1 MGIKKSAE
9 VLVDSA
15 QELDRTYQDV
25 TTRIT
30 KMRSQLDGLQSQW
43 IGRGGTGFAGSIE
56 AWQGQANKV
65 KQALEDFG
73 RQLRDVEASYN
84 TTEDAV
90 SSAFNKYAGGLS

>member
-15 QELDRTYQDV
+15 QELDRTYIDV
-25 TTRIT
+25 TDRIT
-30 KMRSQLDGLQSQW
+30 KMRNQLDSLQSQW
-43 IGRGGTGFAGSIE
+43 VGRGGGAFQGAINQ
-56 AWQGQANKV
+56 WQTQANNV

-73 RQLRDVEASYN
+73 KQLRDVEASYN

-90 SSAFNKYAGGLS
+90 SNAFNKYAGGLS